1 MVRFGQTS
9 PDTAGS
15 ASVPEWAG
23 IGTTTLRELAVDPGP
38 GRPLLLDHHVLVL
51 VTVGHGTY
59 EVDFRTYQCRPGTLI
74 LVRPGQLI
82 RADGPSGLDAVVVC
96 WTGDALARLAPDGGT
111 GVPFGAVHW
120 QLAGEDQDAV
130 INEVSQLVVDCQRH
144 GGGPLAAEL
153 LRHQLAVLLLRL
165 ALLPAGPAAVPSATR
180 PVPTAPVPA
189 SARQTNAE
197 STDTYRRLRREIEE
211 HYRSSRRVE
220 DYAARLGCSVR
231 TLTRACLAA
240 TGRSAKQLVDDR
252 VTLQARR
259 LLAATDEPIAD
270 VGRRLG
276 FPEPTNFGRFFQR
289 EVGQSPGN
297 FRAGL
302 DRGDPHAGRGTGV
315 ALGGAGPSP
324 LAGIGAAGGNG
335 AGGAGAGSGGAG
347 SGGAGSGGGGNGAGS
362 GGGSGASGQQ
372 RVPGQRPVG
381 PGPLVGSPKHASVFG

>member
-15 ASVPEWAG
+15 APAPGAG
-23 IGTTTLRELAVDPGP
+23 IGTTTLRELSVDPGRR
-38 GRPLLLDHHVLVL
+38 RPVLLDHHVLIL

-82 RADGPSGLDAVVVC
+82 RADGPTGLDAVVIC
-96 WTGDALARLAPDGGT
+96 WTGDVLARIASDGTT
-111 GVPFGAVHW
+111 GHPFGTTHW

-165 ALLPAGPAAVPSATR
+165 ALLPDQEAGVDA
-180 PVPTAPVPA
+180 PTA
-189 SARQTNAE
+189 NAE
-197 STDTYRRLRREIEE
+197 TTGTYRRLRREIEE
-211 HYRSSRRVE
+211 HYRTSRRVE

-252 VTLQARR
+252 VALQARR
-259 LLAATDEPIAD
+259 LLAATEEPIAD
-270 VGRRLG
+270 VGRTLG

-289 EVGQSPGN
+289 EVGQSPGT

-302 DRGDPHAGRGTGV
+302 DRGSPTGGSSLDGPSHGSPLGGGPTDGGPIGGSSIGERQRAAGTG
-315 ALGGAGPSP
+315 GGIGPGAGGGGGPGD
-324 LAGIGAAGGNG
+324 GIGAGQP
-335 AGGAGAGSGGAG
+335 
-347 SGGAGSGGGGNGAGS
+347 
-362 GGGSGASGQQ
+362 GQQ
-372 RVPGQRPVG
+372 RVPGQRPVTS
-381 PGPLVGSPKHASVFG
+381 GPLVGTPPHASVRT